1 MRHMASGSG
10 ARSSK
15 KEVTPWSDDTID
27 ERVLGIVGRSDGGVK
42 VAELS
47 KLSPGFKPPA
57 ARLKARVAALVAGGQ
72 VHVWATGWLG
82 AEPWERAA
90 RRAVLAVL
98 GAGSLSAAKL
108 KLALPAAV
116 RDARRLP
123 RLLEALV
130 RGHELYVDPK
140 AKQYATRP
148 FAARPHLG
156 KLPAQVRGL
165 AIKLSP
171 AGIGAADLLAALAVE
186 LGVSLA
192 SSTPVPAPVG
202 PGQALLDAMVAL
214 RPDARGGVLIELRS
228 LRARLPWPKE
238 VFDREVLALASAG
251 AVALHHHDHPAGL
264 SAEAREAAVVDA
276 RGNHF
281 IGVAWR
287 STT

>member
-1 MRHMASGSG
+1 MPHMASGSG

-42 VAELS
+42 RAELP

-57 ARLKARVAALVAGGQ
+57 ARLKARVAALEARGQ
-72 VHVWATGWLG
+72 VHTWATGWIG

-90 RRAVLAVL
+90 RGAVHAAL
-98 GAGSLSAAKL
+98 GGGPLSAPKL
-108 KLALPAAV
+108 KAALPVAL

-123 RLLEALV
+123 KLVDALV
-130 RGHELYVDPK
+130 RGHELYADPK
-140 AKQYATRP
+140 TKQIGARP
-148 FAARPHLG
+148 FDARSHLG
-156 KLPAQVRGL
+156 KLPAQLRAL
-165 AIKLSP
+165 AVKLSP
-171 AGIGAADLLAALAVE
+171 AGIDAPALLAALAAE

-192 SSTPVPAPVG
+192 STTPAPANVG
-202 PGQALLDAMVAL
+202 PGHALLDAMLAL

-228 LRARLPWPKE
+228 LRTRLPWTKD

-251 AVALHHHDHPAGL
+251 AVALHHHDHPSGL
-264 SAEAREAAVVDA
+264 SDEAREAAVVDA

-287 STT
+287 SAI

>member
-1 MRHMASGSG
+1 MASGSG

-15 KEVTPWSDDTID
+15 KVLSPWSDDTID
-27 ERVLGIVGRSDGGVK
+27 ERVLAIVERSGAGVK
-42 VAELS
+42 LTELG

-57 ARLKARVAALVAGGQ
+57 ARLKARVATLVARGQ
-72 VHVWATGWLG
+72 VHAWATGWLG

-90 RRAVLAVL
+90 RGAVHTAL
-98 GAGSLSAAKL
+98 GGGPLSAPKL
-108 KLALPAAV
+108 KAALPVAL

-123 RLLEALV
+123 KLVDALV
-130 RGHELYVDPK
+130 RGHELYADPK
-140 AKQYATRP
+140 TKQYAARP
-148 FAARPHLG
+148 FEARPHLG
-156 KLPAQVRGL
+156 KLPAQLRAL
-165 AIKLSP
+165 AVKLSP
-171 AGIGAADLLAALAVE
+171 AGIDAPALLAALAAE

-192 SSTPVPAPVG
+192 PTTPAPTPVS

-228 LRARLPWPKE
+228 LRARLPWPKD

-264 SAEAREAAVVDA
+264 SVEAREAAVVDA

-287 STT
+287 SAT